1 MSDGRMNSVSVV
13 IVTWNSAIHIGGC
26 ITSVIDASEEVLG
39 PLYIVVVDN
48 KSSDDTLQVV
58 ESEFSD
64 VRRVQTH
71 RNMGFG
77 AAANIG
83 ISQATG
89 DAVLVLNPD
98 ATLESGALG
107 AMLCHLRDDSGL
119 GCVAPMQRGPA
130 GSTIFPGRRFPSL
143 LAAMAD
149 GTIIQRFLPDMTA
162 LRRYYMV
169 GEHSSEPE
177 WLIGACLCFRRDAL
191 VTIGGFDVGY
201 EMYSEEL
208 DLLRALALTGWR
220 CAVTTD
226 AHIFHQGSASADQDP
241 VAREQRFFRSRYR
254 YVAKTWGMP
263 AAVFL
268 RVFVATTG
276 VLRCGEQLLRMCRP
290 SQRKS
295 AVSEIRQ
302 IVAVTTWQW
311 FGWRR

>member
-1 MSDGRMNSVSVV
+1 MSAGRMNSISVV
-13 IVTWNSAIHIGGC
+13 IVTWNSASHIGAC
-26 ITSVIDASEEVLG
+26 VTSVIDASHEVLG
-39 PLYIVVVDN
+39 PLDIVVVDN
-48 KSSDDTLQVV
+48 KSGDGTLQVV
-58 ESEFSD
+58 ESAFPD

-83 ISQATG
+83 ISQASG

-98 ATLESGALG
+98 ASLESGALG
-107 AMLCHLRDDSGL
+107 AMLSHLRDNPEL
-119 GCVAPMQRGPA
+119 GCVAPMQRGPS
-130 GSTIFPGRRFPSL
+130 GLTIFPGRRFPSL
-143 LAAMAD
+143 LAAIAD

-169 GEHSSEPE
+169 GEHVSEPE
-177 WLIGACLCFRRDAL
+177 WLIGACLCFRRNAL
-191 VTIGGFDVGY
+191 FSTGGFDVGY

-208 DLLRALALTGWR
+208 DLLQALALSGWR

-226 AHIFHQGSASADQDP
+226 AHIFHQGSASADQDT

-254 YVAKTWGMP
+254 YVAKTWGVP
-263 AAVFL
+263 VAVFFRL
-268 RVFVATTG
+268 FVATTG
-276 VLRCGEQLLRMCRP
+276 ILRFGEQLLRMCRP

-302 IVAVTTWQW
+302 IVAVTIWQW

>member
-1 MSDGRMNSVSVV
+1 MSKGRMNSVSVV
-13 IVTWNSAIHIGGC
+13 IVTWNSASHIRAC
-26 ITSVIDASEEVLG
+26 VTSVRDASDEVLG
-39 PLYIVVVDN
+39 PLDVVVVDN
-48 KSSDDTLQVV
+48 KSGDGTLQLVGRV
-58 ESEFSD
+58 FPE
-64 VRRVQTH
+64 VRCVQTH

-83 ISQATG
+83 ISQASG

-98 ATLESGALG
+98 AVLERGALG
-107 AMLCHLRDDSGL
+107 AMLSHLRDNAEL

-143 LAAMAD
+143 LAAIAD
-149 GTIIQRFLPDMTA
+149 GTIIQRFLPDLAA

-169 GEHSSEPE
+169 GEHLAEPE
-177 WLIGACLCFRRDAL
+177 WLVGACLCFRRKAL
-191 VTIGGFDVGY
+191 LSTGGFDVGY
-201 EMYSEEL
+201 EMYSEEM
-208 DLLRALALTGWR
+208 DLLKELALTGWP

-226 AHIFHQGSASADQDP
+226 AYIFHHGSASADQDP

-254 YVAKTWGMP
+254 YVSKTWGVP
-263 AAVFL
+263 VAVFL

-290 SQRKS
+290 SHRKS

>member
-1 MSDGRMNSVSVV
+1 MNSVSVV
-13 IVTWNSAIHIGGC
+13 IVTWNSASHIGAC
-26 ITSVIDASEEVLG
+26 VTSVIDASDEVLG
-39 PLYIVVVDN
+39 PLDIVVVDN
-48 KSSDDTLQVV
+48 KSGDGTLQVV
-58 ESEFSD
+58 GSEFPD
-64 VRRVQTH
+64 VHRVQTH

-83 ISQATG
+83 ISQASG

-98 ATLESGALG
+98 ASLESGALG
-107 AMLCHLRDDSGL
+107 AMLSHLRDNSEL
-119 GCVAPMQRGPA
+119 GCVAPMQRGPS
-130 GSTIFPGRRFPSL
+130 GLTIFPGRRFPSL
-143 LAAMAD
+143 LAAIAD

-169 GEHSSEPE
+169 GEHLAEPE
-177 WLIGACLCFRRDAL
+177 WLIGACLCFRRNAL
-191 VTIGGFDVGY
+191 FSTGGFDVGY

-208 DLLRALALTGWR
+208 DLLQALALSGWR
-220 CAVTTD
+220 CAVTRD

-254 YVAKTWGMP
+254 YVAKTWGVP
-263 AAVFL
+263 VAVFL
-268 RVFVATTG
+268 RLFVATTG
-276 VLRCGEQLLRMCRP
+276 ILRCGEQLLRMFRP

-302 IVAVTTWQW
+302 IVDVTIWQW